1 MMKNCTISLRNI
13 RKFYGSCE
21 NRIEALK
28 GVSLDLFEN
37 ELSLLVGPS
46 GCGKSTLISIICN
59 ILTPDSGSV
68 ELLGINLGKLKENER
83 SEFCQKNL
91 GIVFQ
96 SLFLIPTLNLID
108 NVMLPLMISGKNK
121 EEAKEKAF
129 LVLEEVKLEKRQHSF
144 PTDLSK
150 GQQQKIAIARAI
162 INDAK
167 IIILDEPTSALDQ
180 DSGHE
185 VMELLKNF
193 AEKKDKTIF
202 VVTHDARI
210 FSFADRIIR
219 INDGQIIRGES

>member
-1 MMKNCTISLRNI
+1 MKNCTISLRNI